1 MTVEDLLTTLS
12 DCTSSVVKIDQRS
25 GTYVKFHGVSV
36 AMLPEKIL
44 KLNVVEWWIHHTK
57 ASDDYSY
64 IFIKTF

>member
-12 DCTSSVVKIDQRS
+12 DCTVSVVKIGHS
-25 GTYVKFHGVSV
+25 AGTYVKFHEVSV

-44 KLNVVEWWIHHTK
+44 KLSVVEWHVHHAK
-57 ASDDYSY
+57 ASDDYNY